1 MIEKDKWY
9 SVKEIQE
16 KKMLTMFKSAY
27 SIRKWIDAG
36 QLKAIVS
43 GDLRGKRY
51 KVKGLWLI
59 EFIAKWESGKL

>member
-27 SIRKWIDAG
+27 SIRNWIDAG
-36 QLKAIVS
+36 PLKAIVS